1 MTSPLQFPSLTASLY
16 QQLQSSPEK
25 TAIIFRDNRGDE
37 ITISRQL
44 LYQKITNYASGLK
57 KHGVQPGDILIIAL
71 GHTPELLF
79 TLLSTWF
86 AGAVPSL
93 FPYKDLL
100 FSGDAYHSQLAARLE
115 KSRVRWVIAL
125 DESAAPLGERI
136 NRDQTRIIP
145 VSDLAESSQANTI
158 CPPID
163 FERESLAY
171 IQYTSGTTGH
181 NKGVLLTQWAV
192 TGMLK
197 AMDKMLQQREQDVV
211 VNWLPLYHDFGLF
224 AGFLFPLCTGLLS
237 VLISPF
243 AWLRY
248 PEAWLDAVSRHRG
261 TITFAPNSGLDHTVK
276 FYRPGKYGNI
286 RLDSLRRL
294 VVGSE
299 PIIPESMD
307 SFFQL
312 FHPLGLCS
320 NAICSGYGMAENT
333 LVVTTDMG
341 DGLPCIDSVQ
351 INGKPGAEKA
361 VPSAPKSPE
370 TVHYVSC
377 GIPVEGVK
385 LAILD
390 SSGKRLPERCI
401 GEIAF
406 RSPYMFSGYLDSNL
420 NKTSQKEK
428 TNGYFRSGDLG
439 YTAGGKLYIC
449 GRKRDLII
457 TAGRNYFPEDL
468 EASLDSISGIIPR
481 NSVAL
486 GIPDPDTGTEKLVVI
501 AGIQTGMAEDHDKE
515 IKQSI
520 RRKLFHNFGVT
531 AEEVHLVKAGW
542 ITKTRNGKVS
552 RTAARKKYIS
562 YKKESRF
569 T

>member
-1 MTSPLQFPSLTASLY
+1 MTSLQLNRSLTASLF
-16 QQLQSSPEK
+16 QQLLSSPEK
-25 TAIIFRDNRGDE
+25 TAVIFRDNKGRE
-37 ITISRQL
+37 ITLSREL
-44 LYQKITNYASGLK
+44 LYQKTIGYASGLK

-71 GHTPELLF
+71 RHTPELLF

-115 KSRVRWVIAL
+115 KSQARGVIAL
-125 DESAAPLGERI
+125 DESSAPLKERI
-136 NRDQTRIIP
+136 NGNQSRIIT
-145 VSDLAESSQANTI
+145 VSQLAENT
-158 CPPID
+158 
-163 FERESLAY
+163 RENIFYPHLDSNEDSLAY

-181 NKGVLLTQWAV
+181 NKGVLLTHNAV
-192 TGMLK
+192 TGTLK
-197 AMDKMLQQREQDVV
+197 AIGKTLQQKERDVV

-224 AGFLFPLCTGLLS
+224 AGFLFPLYAGLLS

-248 PEAWLDAVSRHRG
+248 PETWLGAISRYKG
-261 TITFAPNSGLDHTVK
+261 TITYAPNSGLDHTVK
-276 FYRPGKYGNI
+276 FYRPEKYGNI

-312 FHPLGLCS
+312 FHPLGLCP

-351 INGKPGAEKA
+351 INGKPRAERA

-390 SSGKRLPERCI
+390 SSGERLPERCI

-420 NKTSQKEK
+420 NKTSQKKK

-439 YTAGGKLYIC
+439 YTAGGKLFIC

-501 AGIQTGMAEDHDKE
+501 AGIQTGMAEDHSKE

-531 AEEVHLVKAGW
+531 AEEVYLVKPGW
-542 ITKTRNGKVS
+542 IIKTHNGKIS
-552 RTAARKKYIS
+552 RTAARTKYLS
-562 YKKESRF
+562 WKKENRF
-569 T
+569 